1 LVVHSISGFFI
12 SATSHVVYSRC
23 DSARP
28 NALSCEAG
36 HYVETYFMSDD
47 IAVLRQEVRQQFT
60 QLTESTNKMAESVAE
75 LTSLVAR
82 IEERNINHVDGMK
95 RIGKVLDDHE
105 TRIRSNEKAV
115 VKMTVIASVASFA
128 VGIAV
133 NIGLKVLL

>member
-1 LVVHSISGFFI
+1 
-12 SATSHVVYSRC
+12 
-23 DSARP
+23 
-28 NALSCEAG
+28 
-36 HYVETYFMSDD
+36 MSDD

-133 NIGLKVLL
+133 NIGLKVFL